1 MSSALRRP
9 ATRDSHTKY
18 FLVLADMNLDP
29 VTSGS
34 PYPPRLDW
42 VARIDKAGS
51 TVTSVMAPADFT
63 ASTAPFTT
71 TPPYF
76 QFPGTTVPTDRSTL
90 LAGDILKDL
99 GSVVHTYDNLGIPN
113 PIHFA
118 TYRRVQLVAG
128 GNTTSGSA
136 QHVPVTIYSE
146 GPWGFAS
153 NQYNTFWIRTWTSDP
168 QWFRTAAIARMG

>member
-18 FLVLADMNLDP
+18 FLVLIEMKLQDAP
-29 VTSGS
+29 VTTP
-34 PYPPRLDW
+34 PYPPYLDW

-63 ASTAPFTT
+63 ASTAAFPTA
-71 TPPYF
+71 YF
-76 QFPGTTVPTDRSTL
+76 QFPGTTTTDRTTL
-90 LAGDILKDL
+90 EAGDILKDL
-99 GSVVHTYDNLGIPN
+99 GSVVHTYDKLGSPN

-128 GNTTSGSA
+128 GDTATDVDP
-136 QHVPVTIYSE
+136 HVPEPDRIYSE
-146 GPWGFAS
+146 GPWGSAS